1 MSFVTDEMRGFV
13 KEVSRGL
20 VATIDENGFP
30 HVSIKNG
37 RLKKDG
43 SLELWGVFG
52 EETVSNIK
60 RDPRICV
67 AFADFGKALGYRF
80 KGRGE
85 VATSGEKFEKVRGN
99 LEKFG
104 WVLKELIIVDVEG
117 ISLISQKSGEVNKKV
132 F

>member
-1 MSFVTDEMRGFV
+1 MSFVTDEMRAFV

-20 VATIDENGFP
+20 VGTIDENGFP
-30 HVSIKNG
+30 HVTIKNG

-60 RDPRICV
+60 RNPRICV
-67 AFADFGKALGYRF
+67 TFADFDKAWGYRF

-85 VATSGEKFEKVRGN
+85 VATSGEKFKKVRAN
-99 LEKFG
+99 LGKFG
-104 WVLKELIIVDVEG
+104 WVLKELIIVEVEG
-117 ISLISQKSGEVNKKV
+117 ISLISQELGEVNKRI